1 MSETNSGLAEHQKL
15 LKNKV
20 MDHSPKSRVRFIAGF
35 IFASLFF
42 GVSAIAV
49 NVNNTPEGGYLLC
62 YNKTTKAVT
71 FPGKLK
77 CPKGTSPLELGAE
90 GQPGQDGIDGSDGL
104 NGVTGATG
112 PQGPQG
118 PQGPT
123 GPRGPSGANTVVW
136 TSFQDI
142 DIVAEGNITSGSQ
155 MVKKILISLD
165 PKVLPLGYN
174 KLVAHIGGNWADAAS
189 RGDVI
194 DCFFQEDSEYQKV
207 SGGNRWGATMD
218 SYADWNYFNF
228 SVAGDYWVSS
238 TSTDKLHLI
247 CKTSGTVRG
256 VDGRI
261 DIFNYP
267 GASQLGSTRLP
278 PST

>member
-1 MSETNSGLAEHQKL
+1 MPETNLGLAEYKKS
-15 LKNKV
+15 LKNWGV
-20 MDHSPKSRVRFIAGF
+20 DDSPKSRVRFMAGF

-49 NVNNTPEGGYLLC
+49 SVNNTPEGGYLLC
-62 YNKTTKAVT
+62 YNNSTKAVT

-90 GQPGQDGIDGSDGL
+90 GQPGLDGIDGRDGF
-104 NGVTGATG
+104 TGAT
-112 PQGPQG
+112 GPQG

-174 KLVAHIGGNWADAAS
+174 KLVAHLGGNWADAAS

-207 SGGNRWGATMD
+207 SGGRRWGATMD

-228 SVAGDYWVSS
+228 SVAGDYLVTS

-247 CKTSGTVRG
+247 CKTSGTVKG
-256 VDGRI
+256 LDGRI

-267 GASQLGSTRLP
+267 SASQLGSTRLP
-278 PST
+278 PSTQT

>member
-1 MSETNSGLAEHQKL
+1 
-15 LKNKV
+15 

-62 YNKTTKAVT
+62 YNTSTKAVT

-90 GQPGQDGIDGSDGL
+90 GQPGQDGVDGSDGF
-104 NGVTGATG
+104 NGATGATG
-112 PQGPQG
+112 ATGPQG

-123 GPRGPSGANTVVW
+123 GPRGPSGATTVLW
-136 TSFQDI
+136 QSFKDV

-155 MVKKILISLD
+155 MVKKILMTLD

-174 KLVAHIGGNWADAAS
+174 KIVAHLNGGWADSAS
-189 RGDVI
+189 NGDVV
-194 DCFFQEDSEYQKV
+194 DCFFQDDSDYQKNT
-207 SGGNRWGATMD
+207 GETRWGATMD

-228 SVAGDYWVSS
+228 SVFGDILVTS
-238 TSTDKLHLI
+238 TSAGKLHLI
-247 CKTSGTVRG
+247 CRTSGTIRG
-256 VDGRI
+256 LNGMVEI
-261 DIFNYP
+261 YNYP
-267 GASQLGSTRLP
+267 GTSQLGSTRLP